1 MSELVTE
8 LRAIGRAINHAE
20 YIDAGV
26 VPLTLAHAA
35 NHIEALESALRDANA
50 RIARIDS
57 LSEAIVQKR
66 EENNDVFPGFRG
78 NNDNA

>member
-57 LSEAIVQKR
+57 LSEDLIRKKR

-78 NNDNA
+78 NNEA